1 MSPVEKPVEWMYRD
15 DALTCH
21 GSQGVGRAACV
32 HRRRKN
38 RGRSPGEKAE
48 SETFGG
54 VEVSLRKHGLSIS
67 VESGDGGDD
76 DVDDDGGGPKGD
88 ARATLERPGGP
99 EYRASTGTVE
109 FVIE

>member
-1 MSPVEKPVEWMYRD
+1 MYRD

-38 RGRSPGEKAE
+38 RGRRSPGEKAE
-48 SETFGG
+48 SKTFDG

-67 VESGDGGDD
+67 VESGGDGDG
-76 DVDDDGGGPKGD
+76 DGGGPMGD
-88 ARATLERPGGP
+88 ARAMLERPGGP